1 MARNGDGLCLRSKT
15 WCLDFTHRG
24 ERHVARLGKNISR
37 TVLQLDQPKAEDQSA
52 IDQAHRL
59 RHQAAN
65 AAHEAPPIDRADLV
79 EENDGVRVEPALR
92 CPHQHFGGIEFFIEL
107 GGDRGDDGDRAR
119 AVRDIVLKNQRW
131 ARLSD
136 LGTQRGIKGDEV
148 HFAAK
153 GSRYL
158 LLRRHASSSSENQ
171 SATSCRSRSARRA
184 APSRRRLRSSARP
197 RPPTYRRTASAIKR
211 LRSPFAAT
219 RSIRRIVSSGRVMFS
234 RRCMALVPLGVNV
247 VYTHRV
253 WMSRTTR
260 AERTG
265 RWRKTNVVQPR
276 ADRTQGPQGCLG
288 LYAPGQR
295 AAGAAL

>member
-37 TVLQLDQPKAEDQSA
+37 TVLQVDQPKAEHQSA
-52 IDQAHRL
+52 IDQAHRR
-59 RHQAAN
+59 RHQAACT
-65 AAHEAPPIDRADLV
+65 AHEAPPINGADLV

-92 CPHQHFGGIEFFIEL
+92 CPHQHFGWIEFFIEL
-107 GGDRGDDGDRAR
+107 GGDRRDDGDRAR
-119 AVRDIVLKNQRW
+119 AVRYIVLKNQRW
-131 ARLSD
+131 ARFSD
-136 LGTQRGIKGDEV
+136 LGTQREIKGDEV

-153 GSRYL
+153 GASYL

-171 SATSCRSRSARRA
+171 SATSCRSRSALRA

-234 RRCMALVPLGVNV
+234 RRCMALAPLGVNV
-247 VYTHRV
+247 VYTHWV
-253 WMSRTTR
+253 WMTRTTR